1 MLFAKATKNMPEIVI
16 EKATVEDAAAILEL
30 QQQAYQE
37 EAKIYNDYSI
47 PPLRQTLAEIQ
58 ADFEQQLFLKA
69 VAINPD
75 KQIPKIIGSV
85 RAYIKEGT
93 CYVGRLIVDP
103 AWQNKGIGSRLMQEI
118 EQSFEQVNRFELFT
132 GYKSERN
139 LYLYQKLGY
148 RVFKNRPVADNLM
161 LVYLEKF
168 KS

>member
-1 MLFAKATKNMPEIVI
+1 MSEITI

-30 QQQAYQE
+30 QQKAYQE
-37 EAKIYNDYSI
+37 EAKIYNDYNI

-58 ADFEQQLFLKA
+58 ADFERQLFLKA
-69 VAINPD
+69 VATNSQEP
-75 KQIPKIIGSV
+75 IPKIISSV
-85 RAYIKEGT
+85 SAYIKEGT
-93 CYVGRLIVDP
+93 CYIGRLIVDP
-103 AWQNKGIGSRLMQEI
+103 NWQNKGIGSQLMKEI
-118 EQSFEQVNRFELFT
+118 EQSFEQASRFELFT

-148 RVFKNRPVADNLM
+148 RVFKNQPVADNLT